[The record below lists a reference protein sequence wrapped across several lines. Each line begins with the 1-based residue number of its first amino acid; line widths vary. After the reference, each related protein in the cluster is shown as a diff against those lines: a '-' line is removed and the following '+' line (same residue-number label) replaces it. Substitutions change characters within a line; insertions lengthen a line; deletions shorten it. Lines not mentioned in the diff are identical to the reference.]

1 VSALAWRRAL
11 STQAVLAQAAWV
23 GIRLMIGYRALAFGA
38 DPVFLGLLASTFAL
52 PALLA
57 ALPAGRIADRRG
69 GTGMAFIGLI
79 SAAAGTGMLFA
90 VPGLPFLLVA
100 SAFVGLGHLLVMV
113 GQQTFVAHVSVK
125 GSTDSA
131 FGTLTAAA
139 SIGQLIGPPAVTF
152 VASLGVAGGSAPDTN
167 LGLLVCMGFSVLA
180 TPAFFFLR
188 RTDSSLRRKRLNVSA
203 APAKIGGVLKT
214 PGMWRS
220 LAVSGAVL
228 VTVDLMYAF
237 VPVWATEQNIS
248 ATAVGLLLALRAAVS
263 VLSRLGLMRLIDRFG
278 RKVLLIA
285 SIAAAAVALLAL
297 PLTGVYGAIA
307 VMVGLGLGLGI
318 PQPLTMAWVTSLTH
332 ASHHGAVLGLRL
344 TVNRF
349 AQISLPIAMGAAAA
363 PLGVLGIFWANAALL
378 VGAIV
383 VVAGSDAGTGTDTPA
398 VDPADGG

>member
-1 VSALAWRRAL
+1 MSAMAWRSALSA
-11 STQAVLAQAAWV
+11 QAVLSQAAWV
-23 GIRLMIGYRALAFGA
+23 GVRLMIGYRALALGA

-57 ALPAGRIADRRG
+57 ALPAGRISDRRG
-69 GTGMAFIGLI
+69 GTGMAFIGLL
-79 SAAAGTGMLFA
+79 SAAAGTAVLFA

-100 SAFVGLGHLLVMV
+100 SAFIGLGNLLVMV
-113 GQQTFVAHVSVK
+113 GQQTFVAHVSAK
-125 GSTDSA
+125 GSTEGA

-139 SIGQLIGPPAVTF
+139 SIGQLIGPPAVT
-152 VASLGVAGGSAPDTN
+152 VAASLGTGGGAAPDTN
-167 LGLLVCMGFSVLA
+167 LGLLVCLGFTLLGA
-180 TPAFFFLR
+180 PAYFFLR
-188 RTDSSLRRKRLNVSA
+188 RTDGSLRRKRHTVNSQ
-203 APAKIGGVLKT
+203 PAKIGGVLKT

-237 VPVWATEQNIS
+237 VPVWATEQNID
-248 ATAVGLLLALRAAVS
+248 ATAVGVLLALRAAVS
-263 VLSRLGLMRLIDRFG
+263 VLSRLGLMRLIARFG
-278 RKVLLIA
+278 RKALLIV
-285 SIAAAAVALLAL
+285 SIAAAAVGLLAL
-297 PLTGVYGAIA
+297 PLTGLYGAVA

-332 ASHHGAVLGLRL
+332 ASHHGAALGLRL

-349 AQISLPIAMGAAAA
+349 AQISLPVAMGAAAA

-383 VVAGSDAGTGTDTPA
+383 VVAGSDAGSGDGA
-398 VDPADGG
+398 SAIDQADGG